1 MKKRKPNWTQEET
14 LHLVSRI
21 QERKYVINGRFEPT
35 LTNKDKKKAWEEIA
49 ISLNAA
55 HPLRHRTVDEVETK
69 WFSVLSKSR
78 KKVSAIRREYCQSGE
93 SLLFYIFIIITHNL
107 SYKPKNVGY
116 LILYISLVSIM
127 KKLNCCVPL
136 NHTLVPTLF
145 ITIDFIQ

>member
-1 MKKRKPNWTQEET
+1 MAKEAQVKKRKPNCTQEET

-21 QERKYVINGRFEPT
+21 QERELVISGRCKPS

-55 HPLRHRTVDEVETK
+55 HPLHHRTVDEVETK

-93 SLLFYIFIIITHNL
+93 S
-107 SYKPKNVGY
+107 V
-116 LILYISLVSIM
+116 ILYIHNNYS
-127 KKLNCCVPL
+127 
-136 NHTLVPTLF
+136 
-145 ITIDFIQ
+145 